1 MNIAGFKKLQIW
13 QKAMDLTVDIYQL
26 AKNLPDSE
34 KYGLINQMQRCSVS
48 VPSNIAEGY
57 GRYSDPELAHYLRVS
72 RGSLYELITQTTL
85 CNRLG
90 YITDEQLAVI
100 DKQAEEIDKMTISF
114 INRIEGRFK

>member
-57 GRYSDPELAHYLRVS
+57 GRYSDAELAHYLRVS